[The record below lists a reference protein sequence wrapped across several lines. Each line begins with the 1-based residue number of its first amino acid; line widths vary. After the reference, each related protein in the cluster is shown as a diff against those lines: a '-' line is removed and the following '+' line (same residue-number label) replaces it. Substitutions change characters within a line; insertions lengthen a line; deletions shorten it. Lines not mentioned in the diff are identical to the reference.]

1 MLYYYT
7 CIIFYIKRVLK
18 KSVTSVQTDEILSR
32 MLVFQGFVRVTVC
45 VTAKICV
52 TVISVT
58 P

>member
-18 KSVTSVQTDEILSR
+18 KSVTSVQTDEILSE
-32 MLVFQGFVRVTVC
+32 MLVFQGFARVTVC
-45 VTAKICV
+45 VTAKIDV

-58 P
+58 S